1 MAFTVATFIAFTV
14 LVAVLSWW
22 KTRDDDL
29 STKEGYFL
37 AGRGLPGIVIAG
49 SLMMT
54 NLSAEQLVGHERTG
68 VCGQHE
74 YDGLGG
80 HLGVRADRAGVR
92 VPAQAAT
99 RRHRHHPGVLRDALR
114 YLHHAPV
121 LAAVSDRVCRYY
133 AADHLVF
140 GCGRTG

>member
-54 NLSAEQLVGHERTG
+54 NLSAEQLVGTNGTG
-68 VCGQHE
+68 LRGQHE
-74 YDGLGG
+74 HDGVGG
-80 HLGVRADRAGVR
+80 DVSVRADRTRVR
-92 VPAQAAT
+92 IPAQAAA
-99 RRHRHHPGVLRDALR
+99 RRHRHHPGILRDAL
-114 YLHHAPV
+114 
-121 LAAVSDRVCRYY
+121 
-133 AADHLVF
+133 
-140 GCGRTG
+140 